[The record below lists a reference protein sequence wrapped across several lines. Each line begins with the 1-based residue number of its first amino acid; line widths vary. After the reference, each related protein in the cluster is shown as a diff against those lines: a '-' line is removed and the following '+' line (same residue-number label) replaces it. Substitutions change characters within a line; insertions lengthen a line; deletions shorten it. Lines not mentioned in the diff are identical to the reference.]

1 MIKVKLF
8 IISSDGCKLCK
19 RAKKLINS
27 AAVKAGVDLELRELS
42 IDSEN
47 PTEAIDYAIEHNLS
61 NVPAFKIGDKTFI
74 DDEFSEKD
82 LVSALISIKEK
93 K

>member
-1 MIKVKLF
+1 MIKIV

-19 RAKKLINS
+19 RAKNLVRS
-27 AAVKAGVDLELRELS
+27 AASRAGVEIEICELS

-47 PTEAIDYAIEHNLS
+47 PAEAINYAIEHDLS

-74 DDEFSEKD
+74 DDNFNEKD
-82 LVSALISIKEK
+82 LVSALTSIKEK